1 MRNSNKKTSSGRRK
15 ILGRIAGV
23 IILCAVIIACECVA
37 QLSFDEVHMSDYYN
51 YDVKKLVRENADVDM
66 IIVGASQVYHSCV
79 PDVISEL
86 KTQMN
91 LLSGCWRGPAWV
103 AFQNQV
109 ADDLGNMSDVYRFL
123 STFTKGMSESA
134 AGYLD
139 AEKRNHSEIWR
150 LWI

>member
-1 MRNSNKKTSSGRRK
+1 MNDLIRVSTSSMSRDIR
-15 ILGRIAGV
+15 ILEEQIAV
-23 IILCAVIIACECVA
+23 L
-37 QLSFDEVHMSDYYN
+37 
-51 YDVKKLVRENADVDM
+51 
-66 IIVGASQVYHSCV
+66 

-91 LLSGCWRGPAWV
+91 LLSGCWLGPAWV

-123 STFTKGMSESA
+123 SAFTKGMSESA
-134 AGYLD
+134 EGYLD